1 MMQVL
6 TYKIIEYFTLTARGG
21 RHTPPLPSTAQPHE
35 LSAKYAFRGT
45 EKKKPG
51 MCRALKVVE
60 LACKPGSVEDNHSS
74 GMPVTRHLKRP
85 TRPQCGSHL

>member
-1 MMQVL
+1 M
-6 TYKIIEYFTLTARGG
+6 AR
-21 RHTPPLPSTAQPHE
+21 LPATGATRLRQE
-35 LSAKYAFRGT
+35 LPIPRQYAVGWVEEFG
-45 EKKKPG
+45 
-51 MCRALKVVE
+51 E